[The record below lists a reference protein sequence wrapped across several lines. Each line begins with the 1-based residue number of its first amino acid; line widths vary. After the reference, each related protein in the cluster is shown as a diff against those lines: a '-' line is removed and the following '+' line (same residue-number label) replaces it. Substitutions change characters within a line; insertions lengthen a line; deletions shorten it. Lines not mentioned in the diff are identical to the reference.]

1 MRNNLLLFILLPAIF
16 LTVFGLLM
24 FFDKP
29 ASNQLVD
36 LETNT
41 NQISNGDR
49 PSVLSEEQINEYSLY
64 NFTYSGWIPSWG
76 SSSGLDS
83 LKRNSSFLNIISP
96 VWYELNE
103 NGSLK
108 TRYPAQ
114 RQEIITTSKENGI
127 RLIPAIAMFD
137 HELFTK
143 VLQSQESLDR
153 HVDAIIKTVLDNQYD
168 GIDLDYESTKLSDK
182 PKYFEMLQKLSNKLH
197 ASNKQLI
204 VTVIAKWGE
213 DIVYPSLKETRQVQD
228 WSEISLY
235 VDQIRIMAYDYTFT
249 RSKFPG
255 PIGPLN
261 WIDEVLKYAVTE
273 VQPSKLILGI
283 HLYSYEWKGGANE
296 PLSFIA
302 NYMGNTNGS
311 SDASS
316 YVYSQVKNIVKDNEG
331 RAYDF
336 EGEQVFEYKKDGI
349 YRSLVYID
357 PQGVLDRVDLAI
369 KYKLGGVVFWRLG
382 GEDELLTNLYNAD

>member
-114 RQEIITTSKENGI
+114 RQEIITTAKENGI

>member
-311 SDASS
+311 TDASS

>member
-273 VQPSKLILGI
+273 VEPSKLILGI

-311 SDASS
+311 TDASS

>member
-273 VQPSKLILGI
+273 VEPSKLILGI